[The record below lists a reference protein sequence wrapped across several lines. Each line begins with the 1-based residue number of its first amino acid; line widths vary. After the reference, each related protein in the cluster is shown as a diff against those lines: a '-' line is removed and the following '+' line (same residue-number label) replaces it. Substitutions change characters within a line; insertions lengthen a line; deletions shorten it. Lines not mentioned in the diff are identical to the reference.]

1 MPKNTYPD
9 CKDAVIEMLIGI
21 LVDVSAIAEAAHE
34 YASRESEYA
43 GSLVPY
49 SLAVIQNSADQASP
63 PAPIA
68 RYQHDETEH
77 PPEAGTPTG
86 QHMAGNTTGL

>member
-1 MPKNTYPD
+1 MPKNTYLD

-49 SLAVIQNSADQASP
+49 SLAVIQNSADQALQDVSNIMLSN
-63 PAPIA
+63 IA
-68 RYQHDETEH
+68 DSGIIQGVRH
-77 PPEAGTPTG
+77 A
-86 QHMAGNTTGL
+86 

>member
-49 SLAVIQNSADQASP
+49 SLAVIQNSADQALQDVSNIMLSN
-63 PAPIA
+63 IA
-68 RYQHDETEH
+68 DSGIIQGVRH
-77 PPEAGTPTG
+77 A
-86 QHMAGNTTGL
+86 